1 MRVLLELYM
10 SYIFQSRLPSTP
22 DAAIAAPKRTA
33 KQHQKT
39 QQQQLA
45 NNQDQIA
52 KALGYLNWSM
62 LQKHIANIS
71 WQEIQE
77 FSEILDNHPML
88 GRSLVATCSTL
99 SDRA

>member
-1 MRVLLELYM
+1 M

-22 DAAIAAPKRTA
+22 DAAIAAPKQAAR
-33 KQHQKT
+33 QHQET

-52 KALGYLNWSM
+52 KALGYGNWSM
-62 LQKHIANIS
+62 LHKDIANIS

-88 GRSLVATCSTL
+88 GRSLVANCSKL